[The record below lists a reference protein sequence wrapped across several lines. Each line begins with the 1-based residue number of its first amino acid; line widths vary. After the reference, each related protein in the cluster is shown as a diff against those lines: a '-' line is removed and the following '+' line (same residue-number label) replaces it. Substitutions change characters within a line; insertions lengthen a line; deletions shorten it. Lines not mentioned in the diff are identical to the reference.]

1 MKKKHLFRLLSS
13 LSVVALT
20 ALSCATLDL
29 GSIFATQTPTPT
41 LTFTPTPTFT
51 PSPTPTLTPTP
62 TNTPTPTPK
71 PTGIRTEKQADGST
85 LFTDYDNKFQMVI
98 PNNWAAIPITTEDIA
113 GILQE
118 LSKDNPDIK
127 GIAETFSQLDP
138 DVVRLI
144 AINKNNKYTT
154 NGFATNITV
163 IALEDR
169 LLSTMPLDFV
179 SGALEESV
187 KQGGAKVTSAFEPA
201 VANPQGVEVT
211 IFEFE
216 QTSPTAVGTRIRVR
230 SGTLL
235 FQAGGK
241 LIMVQLATLQQF
253 SAELMPVLKQ
263 IGDSVQRIT
272 P

>member
-1 MKKKHLFRLLSS
+1 MKKKHLFRMLSF
-13 LSVVALT
+13 LGVLALT
-20 ALSCATLDL
+20 ALSCGTVDL
-29 GSIFATQTPTPT
+29 ANILATQTPTPT

-51 PSPTPTLTPTP
+51 PSPTPTFTPTP
-62 TNTPTPTPK
+62 TKTLTPTPK
-71 PTGIRTEKQADGST
+71 PTGVRSEKQADGST

-138 DVVRLI
+138 NVVRLI

-163 IALEDR
+163 IAIEDR
-169 LLSTMPLDFV
+169 LLSSMPLDFV

-187 KQGGAKVTSAFEPA
+187 KQGGAEIVSAFEPA
-201 VANPQGVEVT
+201 ASNPQGVEVAV
-211 IFEFE
+211 FEFE
-216 QTSPTAVGTRIRVR
+216 QASPTAVGTRVRVR

-235 FQAGGK
+235 FQSGGK